1 MDCRSTGPTRCHL
14 SAAHHWLNPC
24 SASVAR
30 KKAQHGAGL
39 DEVDPDARPAGYATA
54 APTQSVASL
63 SRGGL
68 GAGSLAPGD
77 TVPSLDRAT
86 RRDSTG
92 EAAQRLRKARP
103 LCDSQPAR
111 AVDKATA
118 CQLLATWAPALCFIR
133 QWRAHQAPHGKPRLW
148 RSWRCLPGWVR
159 QEKKHVSQSCLTKN
173 RGVS

>member
-1 MDCRSTGPTRCHL
+1 MDT
-14 SAAHHWLNPC
+14 
-24 SASVAR
+24 ASGSSKGDTAR
-30 KKAQHGAGL
+30 LEPGSNATKQ
-39 DEVDPDARPAGYATA
+39 VDPDARTAGRATA
-54 APTQSVASL
+54 TPTQSATSL
-63 SRGGL
+63 TRNGL

-77 TVPSLDRAT
+77 SVPSLDRAT

-159 QEKKHVSQSCLTKN
+159 QEKKACVSVLSHQKQ
-173 RGVS
+173 GVSIGGIGG